1 MVEKYKLNL
10 AVALAIIL
18 VAISLIWARV
28 DLVGLPLLIGAFVLV
43 IWTLIRKEKTPA
55 KLLEFF
61 VKSLVVCYVT
71 TSIIWFVWMR
81 ITSPMFYYS
90 YFILER
96 TIGTLV
102 AVVLPLSLFP
112 VAISVIIYGIFRIKL
127 KASEVFL
134 SLWYTSIFTGAISY
148 SVWYYLNINP
158 YQPAI
163 SNISEAISS
172 AFNFAFLTFPVTG
185 ILTIIYLKVKK

>member
-10 AVALAIIL
+10 AVAFTIIL
-18 VAISLIWARV
+18 VSIWLIWARMNF
-28 DLVGLPLLIGAFVLV
+28 VGRPLLMGAFVLV

-81 ITSPMFYYS
+81 ITSPWYYS

-96 TIGTLV
+96 IISTLV

-112 VAISVIIYGIFRIKL
+112 VAVSVIIYGIFRIKL
-127 KASEVFL
+127 KASEIFL
-134 SLWYTSIFTGAISY
+134 SLWYASIFTGLIYY

-163 SNISEAISS
+163 SDIGEAIVL
-172 AFNFAFLTFPVTG
+172 AFICAFLTFPIAG
-185 ILTIIYLKVKK
+185 ILAIIYLIVKK

>member
-10 AVALAIIL
+10 AVAFAIIL

-28 DLVGLPLLIGAFVLV
+28 NLVGLPLLIGAFVLV

-81 ITSPMFYYS
+81 ITSPMYYS

-96 TIGTLV
+96 IISTLV

-127 KASEVFL
+127 KASEIFL
-134 SLWYTSIFTGAISY
+134 SLWYASIFTGLIYY

-163 SNISEAISS
+163 SDIGEAIFS